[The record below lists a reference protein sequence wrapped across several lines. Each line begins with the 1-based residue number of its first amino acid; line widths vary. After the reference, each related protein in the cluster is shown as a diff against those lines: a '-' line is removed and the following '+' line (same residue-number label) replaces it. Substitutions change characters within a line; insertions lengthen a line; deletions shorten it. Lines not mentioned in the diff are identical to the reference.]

1 MKRKKLKKNTKSK
14 KTVYNILIAICL
26 VVFLVSGGV
35 LGYQFYT
42 YYQAGQIRDELKGQI
57 DVSVPES
64 EREKLPLNI
73 KDKFLKLYSMNPE
86 FIGWVQIDGTDID
99 YPVMQTTDNDKYLK
113 TDFYGKYH
121 RLGTVFAD
129 YRAKI
134 SEDGN
139 SDNIVVYGHSAN
151 NGEFFSPVR
160 KYKSLDYYKE
170 HPIIH
175 FDTLYEE
182 ADYVILAAFMVDA
195 SDTTETAFAYHDV
208 HDFNTQET
216 YDAFFEEVEKRSYFQ
231 TEIPHTIDDRYL
243 TLSTCDYEIK
253 NGRLAV
259 VARKLRPDETEES
272 FAVLSASYQSNPL
285 MPNAWYEKKGKVNP
299 YR

>member
-1 MKRKKLKKNTKSK
+1 MKRKKLKKNTQSK
-14 KTVYNILIAICL
+14 KRIYNILIAICL
-26 VVFLVSGGV
+26 AVFLVSGGI
-35 LGYQFYT
+35 LAYQFYT

-57 DVSVPES
+57 DASIPES
-64 EREKLPLNI
+64 ERDKLPLNI
-73 KDKFLKLYSMNPE
+73 QDKFAKLYSLNPE

-113 TDFYGKYH
+113 TDFYGNYH

-129 YRAKI
+129 YRATI

-139 SDNIVVYGHSAN
+139 SDNIVIYGHSAN

-160 KYKSLDYYKE
+160 KYKSLEYYQE
-170 HPIIH
+170 HPIVH
-175 FDTLYEE
+175 FDTIYEE

-195 SDTTETAFAYHDV
+195 SDTTETAFYYHDV
-208 HDFNTQET
+208 HDFSSQED
-216 YDAFFEEVEKRSYFQ
+216 YDAFFEQVDKRSYFS
-231 TEIPHTIDDRYL
+231 TNIDHTIDDKYI

-259 VARKLRPDETEES
+259 VARKLRPEETEES
-272 FAVLSASYQSNPL
+272 FDFSSAVYQSNPM

-299 YR
+299 YA